1 MSNRPLTTS
10 SPPEASEA
18 FSVIQGLEQQAASD
32 TAVLAVLRR
41 SASYNPG
48 LYPPAFPYVE
58 PLIYGHG
65 EWRRQA
71 TYLAAACWAKSR
83 RQRDGDDLERGQSL
97 PTALRTLHQDPTN
110 PQARNLHASKNIE
123 KRFTALLDADADELP
138 WRLRQITA
146 VLDAAAIAI
155 DWPSLLA
162 DLWRWNHPDRHV
174 QIRWARQFWAPTKR
188 AEKESEPQTATT

>member
-1 MSNRPLTTS
+1 MSNQPSPIS

-18 FSVIQGLEQQAASD
+18 FTVIQRLEERAALD

-71 TYLAAACWAKSR
+71 TYLTAACWAKSR
-83 RQRDGDDLERGQSL
+83 RQRDDSDLGRRQSL
-97 PTALRTLHQDPTN
+97 ASALRSLSQDPT
-110 PQARNLHASKNIE
+110 NLHASKNIE
-123 KRFTALLDADADELP
+123 KRFTALLDADPDELP

-146 VLDAAAIAI
+146 VLDAAGIAV

-162 DLWRWNHPDRHV
+162 DLWRWNYPDRPV
-174 QIRWARQFWAPTKR
+174 QVRWARQFWAPTR
-188 AEKESEPQTATT
+188 PAEKEPEPQTADTQAPH

>member
-1 MSNRPLTTS
+1 MSIQSSPTF

-18 FSVIQGLEQQAASD
+18 FTVIQQLEERAALD

-71 TYLAAACWAKSR
+71 TYLTAACWAKSR
-83 RQRDGDDLERGQSL
+83 RQRDVSDLGRGQSL
-97 PTALRTLHQDPTN
+97 ASALRSLNQDPTN
-110 PQARNLHASKNIE
+110 PLASKNIE
-123 KRFTALLDADADELP
+123 KRFTALLDADVDELP

-146 VLDAAAIAI
+146 VLDAADITV

-162 DLWRWNHPDRHV
+162 DLWRWNHPNRPV
-174 QIRWARQFWAPTKR
+174 QVRWARQFWAPR
-188 AEKESEPQTATT
+188 SPAEKESAAQTAAARSPQ

>member
-1 MSNRPLTTS
+1 MTIRPLPKN
-10 SPPEASEA
+10 SPPETSKAI
-18 FSVIQGLEQQAASD
+18 SVMQGLEERAASD

-65 EWRRQA
+65 EWQRQA
-71 TYLAAACWAKSR
+71 TYLAASCWAKSR
-83 RQRDGDDLERGQSL
+83 RHREESDLKRGQSFA
-97 PTALRTLHQDPTN
+97 TALRSLSQDST
-110 PQARNLHASKNIE
+110 NLHASKNIE

-146 VLDAAAIAI
+146 VLDGADIAVN
-155 DWPSLLA
+155 WPSLLA
-162 DLWRWNHPDRHV
+162 DLWRWNHPDRLV
-174 QIRWARQFWAPTKR
+174 QIRWARQFWEPARPDK
-188 AEKESEPQTATT
+188 KEP

>member
-1 MSNRPLTTS
+1 MSNQPSPTS
-10 SPPEASEA
+10 SPPETSEA
-18 FSVIQGLEQQAASD
+18 FTVIQQLEERAALD

-71 TYLAAACWAKSR
+71 TYLTAACWAKSR
-83 RQRDGDDLERGQSL
+83 RQRDESDLGRGQSL
-97 PTALRTLHQDPTN
+97 ASALRSLSQDPT
-110 PQARNLHASKNIE
+110 NLHASKNIE
-123 KRFTALLDADADELP
+123 KRFTTLLDADADELP

-146 VLDAAAIAI
+146 VLDAAGMAV

-162 DLWRWNHPDRHV
+162 DLWRWNHPDRPV
-174 QIRWARQFWAPTKR
+174 QVRWARQFWVPTR
-188 AEKESEPQTATT
+188 PAEKEPEPQTADTQAPH

>member
-1 MSNRPLTTS
+1 MSNRPVMTS
-10 SPPEASEA
+10 PPPEASEA
-18 FSVIQGLEQQAASD
+18 FNVMQGLEERAASD

-48 LYPPAFPYVE
+48 LYSPAFPYVE

-83 RQRDGDDLERGQSL
+83 RQRDEGDLVRGQSL
-97 PTALRTLHQDPTN
+97 PTALRTLSQDPT
-110 PQARNLHASKNIE
+110 NLHASKNIE
-123 KRFTALLDADADELP
+123 KRFTALLDADPDELP

-146 VLDAAAIAI
+146 VLDAAAVAI
-155 DWPSLLA
+155 DWPSLLV
-162 DLWRWNHPDRHV
+162 DLWRWNHPDRPV
-174 QIRWARQFWAPTKR
+174 QVRWARQFWAPTR
-188 AEKESEPQTATT
+188 PAEKDSRSQTVDT

>member
-18 FSVIQGLEQQAASD
+18 FAVIQELEERAASD
-32 TAVLAVLRR
+32 SAVLAALRR

-71 TYLAAACWAKSR
+71 TYLTAACWAKSR
-83 RQRDGDDLERGQSL
+83 RQRDATDLGRGQSL
-97 PTALRTLHQDPTN
+97 ATALRTLNQDPTN
-110 PQARNLHASKNIE
+110 LYASKNIE

-162 DLWRWNHPDRHV
+162 DLWRWNHPDRLV
-174 QIRWARQFWAPTKR
+174 QVRWARQFWAPTR
-188 AEKESEPQTATT
+188 PSEKESEPQTAAT

>member
-1 MSNRPLTTS
+1 MSTGQLTTS

-18 FSVIQGLEQQAASD
+18 FTVMQGLEERAASD
-32 TAVLAVLRR
+32 SAVLAVLRR
-41 SASYNPG
+41 SASHNPG

-71 TYLAAACWAKSR
+71 TYLTAACWAKSR
-83 RQRDGDDLERGQSL
+83 RQRDGTDLRRGQSL
-97 PTALRTLHQDPTN
+97 ATALRTLNQDPT
-110 PQARNLHASKNIE
+110 NLHASKNIE

-162 DLWRWNHPDRHV
+162 DLWRWNHPDRPV
-174 QIRWARQFWAPTKR
+174 QVRWARQFWSPTR
-188 AEKESEPQTATT
+188 PFEKEAEPQTATT

>member
-1 MSNRPLTTS
+1 MSNQPLMT
-10 SPPEASEA
+10 PAPHDASEA
-18 FSVIQGLEQQAASD
+18 LTVIQALEERAASD

-41 SASYNPG
+41 SAAYNPG

-58 PLIYGHG
+58 PLIYGYG
-65 EWRRQA
+65 MWRRQA

-83 RQRDGDDLERGQSL
+83 RQRDEGDLGRGQSL
-97 PTALRTLHQDPTN
+97 ATALRTLDQDPT
-110 PQARNLHASKNIE
+110 NLHASKNIE

-146 VLDAAAIAI
+146 VLDAAGIAV

-162 DLWRWNHPDRHV
+162 DLWRWNHADRPV
-174 QIRWARQFWAPTKR
+174 QVRWARQFWAPTR
-188 AEKESEPQTATT
+188 PSEKASEPQASVM